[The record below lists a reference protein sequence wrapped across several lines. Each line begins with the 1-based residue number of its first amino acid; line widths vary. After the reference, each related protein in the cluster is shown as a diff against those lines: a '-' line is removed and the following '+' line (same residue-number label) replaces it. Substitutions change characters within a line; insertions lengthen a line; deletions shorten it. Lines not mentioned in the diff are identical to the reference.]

1 MREKLIAESFFSDR
15 KLVLATLDKY
25 FVSSGSGAGATGKAL
40 DVKPEKYVNSMT
52 IYLLK
57 TTAWST
63 TPSNPW
69 ASTINIYISDQD
81 IETGEQFSI
90 LLKSEFLTA
99 SSSNVSIV
107 INIFGVVDSQPI
119 LLKQIL
125 WAPVGSSFNNLSNA
139 SILYKMLRS
148 KNGSFKMIDSN
159 FT

>member
-1 MREKLIAESFFSDR
+1 MRGQLITESFFSDR

-25 FVSSGSGAGATGKAL
+25 FVGTGAAGKPL
-40 DVKPEKYVNSMT
+40 DVKPQKYVNSMT
-52 IYLLK
+52 VYLLK
-57 TTAWST
+57 SLNWST
-63 TPSNPW
+63 SASNPW
-69 ASTINIYISDQD
+69 VSTVNIYISDQD
-81 IETGEQFSI
+81 IEIGEQFSI
-90 LLKSEFLTA
+90 LLKSTFITA
-99 SSSNVSIV
+99 SSSNVSIAV
-107 INIFGVVDSQPI
+107 NMFGVVNSQPI